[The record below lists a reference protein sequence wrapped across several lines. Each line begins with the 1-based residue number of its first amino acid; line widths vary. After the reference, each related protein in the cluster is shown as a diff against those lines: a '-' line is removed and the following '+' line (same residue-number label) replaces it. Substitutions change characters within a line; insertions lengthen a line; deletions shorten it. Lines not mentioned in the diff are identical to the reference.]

1 MAKDKKNNKV
11 FELNSKQLPE
21 GSKEKTS
28 DKEVTVRDQRSAE
41 RELAAI
47 RASNDANMG
56 SIIKLSSSLRKTL
69 DTAKTALPEIGVF
82 GKDVSQIKDSNVLQ
96 IAGKFKSKE
105 EAEAVI
111 TAKIEQATAQVSL
124 YNHTGVYAKML
135 EARRNNFIEDN
146 LPITRTSL
154 DLYVDDVNNGSFRGF
169 EYGNHNKFHF
179 YENGALITDMN
190 RIEKMTEY
198 LNPTNYFKLSDDVK
212 SFDEL
217 DAHGDYLAYKHGN
230 SDTRLISHKDVA
242 KDMYIKYVLKEAKRK
257 TMGVDM
263 IKERALVASSESS
276 LESINDFIAGVYHM
290 KPLKMND
297 NLREKLGENIIAEI
311 PSNLYTEEDHY
322 IGKIGNESVEMDYY
336 TYNEYNRNE
345 TFLEFAERYLTG
357 GASKVYNVNPKA
369 SRNEVIDGYCFTF
382 ETAGVTQEVA
392 NAVLRELSEEMI
404 SYRGS
409 ISNESLSLGIESF
422 IETDKPLITNLLTS
436 VDFDDIYNT
445 SFERIASYN
454 KMNEI
459 HGRTKLSFESY
470 TGIKDNNFLFAK
482 GANTVDRLYIRCF
495 NALNRNEEISM
506 EGGIPDNS
514 LEPSYGRMELG
525 GYQLADKKSDQKEDG
540 STAKA
545 TQKVK
550 DKRIN
555 YNKLEKMFGNIKGCT
570 VEFLDNTRKIDLMA
584 GNKKIGV
591 YYIEY
596 THQDIQHFIGLRT
609 ILGNPISYTQNI
621 DMLNVR
627 TDEQEETLGRL
638 IFSDT
643 IKPLIEKNMDTKFIR
658 NNSDIIYCLQ
668 KLMEENELSQSMSYN
683 DLTRYSMYNLSRII
697 FIPANQC
704 VFKRTGSGVLGE
716 SRFAQAVVPATS
728 HILAKEAYLSWI
740 LCDGKGISFLTLP
753 KGMSELG
760 GEYGQDHLKDRIDD
774 LNMSR
779 AKLRDIAFN
788 NSPLT
793 HRLVV
798 LERGEEA
805 EQDIDI
811 KTIDYPDFQIDQEQM
826 KAWESEYT
834 SIIGINSELF
844 ANTNSNIELAKKI
857 IELDD
862 MQLMRVLKSRSE
874 KKIPS
879 SQLATKLL
887 QLRGG
892 EEFKD
897 VTVEWVEPSVNV
909 NNYQRRSEIVDELNK
924 AVESY
929 VAAYDSAYSADEQ
942 YEAAK
947 PYVIRELFERL
958 SDTDTLLTSMDDI
971 VKEAKAKYMVALT
984 EEVEEK
990 NAAKQSEKDESNE
1003 DEDNNFNPDNAEQN
1017 AEQAEGGEGEQQN
1030 PFA

>member
-276 LESINDFIAGVYHM
+276 LESINDFIVGVYHM
-290 KPLKMND
+290 EPLKMND

-525 GYQLADKKSDQKEDG
+525 GYQLADKKSDQKDDG

-550 DKRIN
+550 DN
-555 YNKLEKMFGNIKGCT
+555 VL
-570 VEFLDNTRKIDLMA
+570 
-584 GNKKIGV
+584 
-591 YYIEY
+591 
-596 THQDIQHFIGLRT
+596 T
-609 ILGNPISYTQNI
+609 I
-621 DMLNVR
+621 
-627 TDEQEETLGRL
+627 
-638 IFSDT
+638 
-643 IKPLIEKNMDTKFIR
+643 
-658 NNSDIIYCLQ
+658 
-668 KLMEENELSQSMSYN
+668 
-683 DLTRYSMYNLSRII
+683 
-697 FIPANQC
+697 
-704 VFKRTGSGVLGE
+704 
-716 SRFAQAVVPATS
+716 TS
-728 HILAKEAYLSWI
+728 
-740 LCDGKGISFLTLP
+740 
-753 KGMSELG
+753 
-760 GEYGQDHLKDRIDD
+760 
-774 LNMSR
+774 
-779 AKLRDIAFN
+779 
-788 NSPLT
+788 
-793 HRLVV
+793 
-798 LERGEEA
+798 
-805 EQDIDI
+805 
-811 KTIDYPDFQIDQEQM
+811 
-826 KAWESEYT
+826 
-834 SIIGINSELF
+834 
-844 ANTNSNIELAKKI
+844 
-857 IELDD
+857 
-862 MQLMRVLKSRSE
+862 
-874 KKIPS
+874 
-879 SQLATKLL
+879 
-887 QLRGG
+887 
-892 EEFKD
+892 
-897 VTVEWVEPSVNV
+897 
-909 NNYQRRSEIVDELNK
+909 
-924 AVESY
+924 
-929 VAAYDSAYSADEQ
+929 
-942 YEAAK
+942 
-947 PYVIRELFERL
+947 
-958 SDTDTLLTSMDDI
+958 
-971 VKEAKAKYMVALT
+971 
-984 EEVEEK
+984 
-990 NAAKQSEKDESNE
+990 
-1003 DEDNNFNPDNAEQN
+1003 
-1017 AEQAEGGEGEQQN
+1017 
-1030 PFA
+1030 